1 MRTKPTEFKSWQYS
15 LSDFFNHS
23 LLVISV
29 TEVSRSKD
37 NEGYVVM
44 SGAVIW
50 KAAVATLAPPSGQ
63 KAESSVARGWCVFA
77 VCVCAFAPSFLSHQ
91 VNSKLK

>member
-1 MRTKPTEFKSWQYS
+1 M
-15 LSDFFNHS
+15 
-23 LLVISV
+23 

-63 KAESSVARGWCVFA
+63 KAESSVARGWCVFVVS
-77 VCVCAFAPSFLSHQ
+77 VCVCVRICTMLSFSPGQ
-91 VNSKLK
+91 Q